1 MIYKKALLSLVIGL
15 LFILGW
21 SPWLS
26 KGEVRAIVRNND
38 NFKYQ
43 HTAEKNTADPEI
55 DVTWLPFCRWATAYE
70 GGWPVCFW
78 YGLKKDSNPVPQSS
92 NRVSDESANEK
103 IYVDNEFRERETI
116 RDTYLKSLAP
126 MIIYPD
132 KGTGEFVGMDT
143 QGKQKVLDIPKVNF
157 YNVSSIV
164 LDKNSDAV
172 YYKDSKYDM
181 VLKKQ
186 MGTINKIDI
195 TRKTS
200 SILISS
206 VSGEVEYADENGLLI
221 NDENELFQVYNS
233 NTGLLIQPQS
243 PVHLADSGEYKT
255 EYRIVKND
263 RVYQIV
269 FDNKGG
275 NVLKGKYIGFQ
286 AGSEAMKI
294 HFNEIGTL
302 NREYITKN
310 NTTPY
315 TYLRAVYDD
324 QENTKLFYTQTTGD
338 IWPTSNQAP
347 KLVLYPTRP
356 VFAEGYFFT
365 YYTMGGLYDIGSGR
379 YAQVIGDGLV
389 LFDSTDM
396 SVVFTKNKEEI
407 RSTLLNKPVIA
418 LPNYIEEAKTPAGC
432 QAVIDPSMPPHQG
445 IMGLYKEF
453 AAQRASPMSE
463 AMSKRVYS
471 WPIYCLR

>member
-1 MIYKKALLSLVIGL
+1 MIYKKALLSLGIGL

-21 SPWLS
+21 SPWFS
-26 KGEVRAIVRNND
+26 KDEVRAVVKANK
-38 NFKYQ
+38 NFQYQ
-43 HTAEKNTADPEI
+43 HTTEKNTAGPEI
-55 DVTWLPFCRWATAYE
+55 HVTWFPFCRWATTYE
-70 GGWPVCFW
+70 GGWFVCFW
-78 YGLKKDSNPVPQSS
+78 HGFKKDSAPAIQSS
-92 NRVSDESANEK
+92 ATMDKSVDGK
-103 IYVDNEFRERETI
+103 IYVDNEFREKEI
-116 RDTYLKSLAP
+116 ARDTYLKSLAP

-143 QGKQKVLDIPKVNF
+143 EGKQKILDIPKVNF
-157 YNVSSIV
+157 YHVSSIV

-172 YYKDSKYDM
+172 YYKDSKYDT

-200 SILISS
+200 STLISS
-206 VSGEVEYADENGLLI
+206 ISGEVEYADQNGLLI

-233 NTGLLIQPQS
+233 NTGLPIQPQS
-243 PVHLADSGEYKT
+243 LVHLADSGEYKT

-263 RVYQIV
+263 KVYQIV

-275 NVLKGKYIGFQ
+275 LVLKGKYRGFQ

-310 NTTPY
+310 NITPY

-324 QENTKLFYTQTTGD
+324 QENTKLFYTKTTGD
-338 IWPTSNQAP
+338 IWPTSNHTP
-347 KLVLYPTRP
+347 KLVLYPTHP
-356 VFAEGYFFT
+356 VFTNGYYFT
-365 YYTMGGLYDIGSGR
+365 YYTMGNLYDVGNGR

-389 LFDSTDM
+389 LFDSSDM
-396 SVVFTKNKEEI
+396 SVVFTKDKEEI
-407 RSTLLNKPVIA
+407 KSVLLNKPVIA
-418 LPNYIEEAKTPAGC
+418 VPNYIEEAKTPAGC
-432 QAVIDPSMPPHQG
+432 QAVIDPVMPPYQG
-445 IMGLYKEF
+445 IAGHDKGII
-453 AAQRASPMSE
+453 AQMSSSLSQ
-463 AMSKRVYS
+463 AMSKKGYS